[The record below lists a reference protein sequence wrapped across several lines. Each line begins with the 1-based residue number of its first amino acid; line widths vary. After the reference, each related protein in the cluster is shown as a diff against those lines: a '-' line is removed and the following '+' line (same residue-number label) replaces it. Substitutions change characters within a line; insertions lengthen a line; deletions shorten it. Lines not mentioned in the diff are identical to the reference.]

1 MRGILEYNE
10 SKVQQ
15 GTAKLIMAS
24 GFALDI
30 EKLDLNQKL
39 LRFTKLNQLNPA
51 VRTNAMHISLN
62 FDPSDQIDA
71 EKMQQLAQAYME
83 RIGFGDQPYLVYQ
96 HNDAAHPHLHI
107 ATNLIRSD
115 GKRLP
120 THDIGRLVSEPAR
133 KWIEQEFGLVMAEG
147 RKLGT
152 VNHIRPVIYG
162 ERPTKQAIGSVLK
175 AVIGDYRF
183 SSLSELN
190 AILGNFNIRAETGS
204 RDSVMFQ
211 KKGLLYT
218 VLDSKGSPVGVPIK
232 ASSFPFRPTLAN
244 LEKKFEKD
252 ITLKK
257 QLRQALKDRVDLVV
271 DANGGWDR
279 KGLKNSLAKQGIDL
293 VVRANGEGRIYGLT
307 YVDHRQKV
315 VFNGSDLGKS
325 YAVGGVM
332 QRLAVSDL
340 PKGSLLTE
348 LSRDRG
354 GNRIDLG
361 NPLQSLLLETEGMT
375 ATSFTKKRKRKKRKG
390 RNL

>member
-279 KGLKNSLAKQGIDL
+279 KGLKNSLAKQAIDL

>member
-1 MRGILEYNE
+1 MEYNE

-279 KGLKNSLAKQGIDL
+279 KGLKNSLAKQAIDL